1 MDDIIKEIFLN
12 GNYRYRLKIL
22 KGLEKVDLDEKI
34 PKYPV
39 LILTCMDPRID
50 VHRIFQ
56 LNPGDVFIL
65 RNAGNLFTS
74 DALRSILLAV
84 YQYNIKHI
92 IILGHLD
99 CGMTK
104 LKMLELR
111 KKVPFEFFPPC
122 SREGLDLFS
131 EVKGFFKPFMDELR
145 NVKQQVELF
154 KRLQVHKQEL
164 TITGMLYDVETGWVF
179 EFERFKKFEN
189 VENFR
194 ERYSTILNGKKF
206 QFVDFVETIEKEI
219 INNDELE
226 ENSNEIPQLERL
238 NEDVVIYAENM
249 EEETASIANQ
259 NLKTETDEIFS
270 TQIILP
276 KIEFPKIH
284 FPRVKIYIPKISRN
298 KR

>member
-194 ERYSTILNGKKF
+194 EQYSTILNGKKF

>member
-22 KGLEKVDLDEKI
+22 KELEKVDLDEKI

-194 ERYSTILNGKKF
+194 EQYSTILNGKKF